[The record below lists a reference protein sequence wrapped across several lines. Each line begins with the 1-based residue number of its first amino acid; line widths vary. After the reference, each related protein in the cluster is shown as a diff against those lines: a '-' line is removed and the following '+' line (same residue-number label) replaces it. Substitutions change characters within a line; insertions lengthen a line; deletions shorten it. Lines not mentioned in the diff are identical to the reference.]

1 MQKDSDI
8 LKLFPSPSRD
18 LVNRVWKAVPE
29 NERAPLEETF
39 KGLPL
44 DRNPLNMLIDL
55 AVIQLKTTFA
65 ASKKVAIIGPANVGK
80 STLFN
85 QFVRAKT
92 NHAEVSPI
100 PGTTRVNKEAE
111 AGIFDMIDTP
121 GADAVGAV
129 GEAERD
135 AAFAAAKTADFLI
148 LMFDAMQGIKQTELT
163 LYEDLLALKKPFII
177 LLNKIDL
184 TGKHRAGVIAKAAEN
199 LGVSTEQI
207 LPVSA
212 LKGEGMSTILMSIIA
227 ADPSLTVAM
236 ARALPQ
242 YRQKIAWR
250 AIVTSSSLAAAIAL
264 TPLPVIDFVPLTA
277 TQVGMVLTI
286 ARIYEYKI
294 TPARAKELI
303 ATFGLGMLGRT
314 LFQQLSKLGG
324 VPGWLLSSAIAAS
337 ITAVMGYASMVW
349 FDKGERVSQK
359 ALTEMNKKLTTVVL
373 AKLKTT
379 FKRKPSKQKMEGT
392 MSEILS
398 ESLREIPDT
407 QMTE

>member
-1 MQKDSDI
+1 MNKLSDI
-8 LKLFPSPSRD
+8 QKLFPTPTRD
-18 LVNRVWKAVPE
+18 LVNRVWSAVPE
-29 NERAPLEETF
+29 KERAPLEETF

-55 AVIQLKTTFA
+55 AVIHLKTTFA
-65 ASKKVAIIGPANVGK
+65 ASKRVAIIGPANVGK

-85 QFVRAKT
+85 QFVRAKID
-92 NHAEVSPI
+92 HAEVSPI
-100 PGTTRVNKEAE
+100 PGTTRVNKEAD
-111 AGIFDMIDTP
+111 AGIFAMIDTP

-129 GEAERD
+129 GEKERE
-135 AAFAAAKTADFLI
+135 AAFVAAKQADFLI

-163 LYEDLLALKKPFII
+163 LYEDLLALKKPHII
-177 LLNKIDL
+177 ILNKIDL
-184 TGKHRAGVIAKAAEN
+184 TGKHRAGVIANAAEN
-199 LGVSTEQI
+199 LKVHTEQI

-212 LKGEGMSTILMSIIA
+212 LKGEGMSNILMSIIA

-236 ARALPQ
+236 ARALPL

-264 TPLPVIDFVPLTA
+264 TPLPVIDFIPLSA
-277 TQVGMVLTI
+277 TQVGLVLTI
-286 ARIYEYKI
+286 ARVYEYKI

-337 ITAVMGYASMVW
+337 MTAVMGYASMVW
-349 FDKGERVSQK
+349 FEKGERVSQK
-359 ALTEMNKKLTTVVL
+359 TLSEMSKKLTTVML
-373 AKLKTT
+373 SKLKTA
-379 FKRKPSKQKMEGT
+379 FKRKPSKQKMEGA

-398 ESLREIPDT
+398 ESLSDISHLKT
-407 QMTE
+407 TE